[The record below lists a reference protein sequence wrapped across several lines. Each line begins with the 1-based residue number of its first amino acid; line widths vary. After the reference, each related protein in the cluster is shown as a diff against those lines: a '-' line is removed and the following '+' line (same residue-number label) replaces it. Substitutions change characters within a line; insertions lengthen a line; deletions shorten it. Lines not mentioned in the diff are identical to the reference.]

1 MNQEIYEQKKFLRS
15 ITKDYIDLQESNQ
28 DNILEQILSK
38 EELNIKFQKLLSQIE
53 IQIQTLQGQF
63 TLTEAYKN
71 HEYSFLF
78 KRAKTIHEIINNEK
92 ITEIV
97 KQRKYLSQIR
107 KLVEFYIEE
116 SNLIEYWFYEKGPS
130 LVKSHEYIRPTIDQL
145 LRGTYEKRI
154 KYNYKLVKI
163 E

>member
-1 MNQEIYEQKKFLRS
+1 
-15 ITKDYIDLQESNQ
+15 
-28 DNILEQILSK
+28 
-38 EELNIKFQKLLSQIE
+38 
-53 IQIQTLQGQF
+53 TLQGQF

-71 HEYSFLF
+71 YEYSFLF
-78 KRAKTIHEIINNEK
+78 ERARAIHKTINNKK

-97 KQRKYLSQIR
+97 IQRKYLSQIR

-145 LRGTYEKRI
+145 LKETYRKRI